1 MARIMLV
8 DDDENILKAL
18 RRVLKSLPSCTA
30 KDLSEN
36 IIELYTSPREAL
48 ARMKEGQ
55 SFDIVISDYHMP
67 EMNGVTFLKVLRDIQ
82 PDAVRFIMSGYADLE
97 CMVGAINEAKIQ
109 RFIAK
114 PWDDYCLCTDIQQ
127 AIEFQNL
134 LIENRQLAN
143 EVRQQQGIISL
154 QELEL
159 NRLERETPGITKVR
173 RTADG
178 YVILDEDMLSD
189 DIFL

>member
-18 RRVLKSLPSCTA
+18 RRVLKTLPSVKTKGA
-30 KDLSEN
+30 PEN
-36 IIELYTSPREAL
+36 IIELYTSPRDAL
-48 ARMKEGQ
+48 TRMKQGQ

-67 EMNGVTFLKVLRDIQ
+67 EMNGVTFLKALRDVQ
-82 PDAVRFIMSGYADLE
+82 PDTVRFIMSGYADLE

-114 PWDDYCLCTDIQQ
+114 PWEDYSLCADVQQ
-127 AIEFQNL
+127 ALEFQNL

-154 QELEL
+154 QQLEL
-159 NRLERETPGITKVR
+159 NRLELETPGITKVR

-178 YVILDEDMLSD
+178 YVILDENMLAD